1 MADLPEEDRIDE
13 EDLKRSVLES
23 LDDLNYQDK
32 LEVLDFTR
40 ELARRK
46 RSRAAQGQGG
56 SLLAFAGSIPIED
69 LDKMERVIEEEF
81 EKVDKEGW

>member
-1 MADLPEEDRIDE
+1 MADLPEEDLIDE

-23 LDDLNYQDK
+23 LDDLNHQGK

-56 SLLAFAGSIPIED
+56 ALLAFAGAIPIED
-69 LDKMERVIEEEF
+69 LDKLERVIEEEF